1 MGKEYSRHERNEEYI
16 GGGFYKLLF
25 ALRIKKCFWLSGKPR
40 MHCLFHFIS
49 LANGGLSKRL

>member
-1 MGKEYSRHERNEEYI
+1 
-16 GGGFYKLLF
+16 
-25 ALRIKKCFWLSGKPR
+25 LSGKPR